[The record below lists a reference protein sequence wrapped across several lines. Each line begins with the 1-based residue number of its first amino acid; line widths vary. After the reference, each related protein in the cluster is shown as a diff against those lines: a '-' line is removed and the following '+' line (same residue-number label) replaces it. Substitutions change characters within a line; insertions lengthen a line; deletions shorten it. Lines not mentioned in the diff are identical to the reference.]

1 MMIKQLGP
9 LTFFLTFIMNFNNWL
24 PLVITLKKLQNQ
36 QLDENIIT
44 KYDSQSLRKLVGNE
58 LVTCVHNY
66 ECRMNSF

>member
-1 MMIKQLGP
+1 
-9 LTFFLTFIMNFNNWL
+9 MNFNNWL